1 MKVGEIVELKPAQQR
16 ILDDI
21 KQEIAIARE
30 YKSFEEYAAAELPT
44 VKDKEAFRRIY
55 ELKIKGCL
63 LWASNSPL
71 IYLQNRGIIQIIKNG
86 YSEGVDIVKVIEG
99 RK

>member
-1 MKVGEIVELKPAQQR
+1 MDLKPAQQR

-30 YKSFEEYAAAELPT
+30 YKSFEDYAAAELPT
-44 VKDKEAFRRIY
+44 VKNKEAFRTIY

-71 IYLQNRGIIQIIKNG
+71 HYLQNRGYIQIIKNG
-86 YSEGVDIVKVIEG
+86 YSEGVDIVQLIE